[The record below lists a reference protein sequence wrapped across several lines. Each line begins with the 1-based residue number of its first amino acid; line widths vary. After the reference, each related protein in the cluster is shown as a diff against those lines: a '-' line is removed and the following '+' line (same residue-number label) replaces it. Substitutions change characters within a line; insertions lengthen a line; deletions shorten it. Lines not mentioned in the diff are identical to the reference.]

1 MSVVRRHP
9 LPTFFVLAYLLTWAF
24 LPLGAFVA
32 TGPLVAALIVTP
44 ITHGTAGLKDL
55 GGPMIRRRVGW
66 QWYLVALGFPLA
78 AHALTVLLNVA
89 LGAPSPSMSQFSPLS
104 SVLLVFAIRL
114 INPLDGPMGEEPGWR
129 GFAQPRLQA
138 DRPPLKRPPSSLCWW
153 LFGICRWCSC
163 RS

>member
-32 TGPLVAALIVTP
+32 AGPLVAALIVTP
-44 ITHGTAGLKDL
+44 ITHGTAGLEDL
-55 GGPMIRRRVGW
+55 GGRMIRWRVGW